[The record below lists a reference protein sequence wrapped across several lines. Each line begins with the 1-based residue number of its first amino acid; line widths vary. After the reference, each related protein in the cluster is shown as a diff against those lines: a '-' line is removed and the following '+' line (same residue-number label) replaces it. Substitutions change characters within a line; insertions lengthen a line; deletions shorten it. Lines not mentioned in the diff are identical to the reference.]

1 MFEMK
6 PYEIWLARLPKG
18 CERHLRVRRPV
29 VLVSEP
35 TAEGWVSVVPCTS
48 NLTDAQQ
55 PTHVLLQEQGLDRDS
70 RALCER
76 VQTVQDSCLVRRIG
90 YVHQPFDRYALH
102 HALACHFGLGVF
114 EGQAPI
120 EF

>member
-18 CERHLRVRRPV
+18 CERHLSVRRPV

-48 NLTDAQQ
+48 NPAFAKKRILHLSTKTLGKQNIKVVTGVPVMVQQ
-55 PTHVLLQEQGLDRDS
+55 K
-70 RALCER
+70 
-76 VQTVQDSCLVRRIG
+76 
-90 YVHQPFDRYALH
+90 
-102 HALACHFGLGVF
+102 
-114 EGQAPI
+114 
-120 EF
+120 